1 MSVHVGEMTSEVI
14 AEPETEAPAEGLTSG
29 WSWAEEDRHR
39 ALEQRLAMDRA
50 RTRAEGFDA

>member
-1 MSVHVGEMTSEVI
+1 MTSEVI